1 MEIMQICLT
10 GNQKEWA
17 LNLTTNDEVMYSYF
31 PQEDKT
37 TVKWRNLIKP
47 EGNYWHSKKNVRSI
61 WFVAWG
67 SGDDVLARQCDSWT
81 SLQQNYYSILPRR
94 PLVIK

>member
-1 MEIMQICLT
+1 MEIMQTCLT

-17 LNLTTNDEVMYSYF
+17 LNLTTNNEVMYSYF

-47 EGNYWHSKKNVRSI
+47 EGNYWHSKKNVQSI

-67 SGDDVLARQCDSWT
+67 NGDDVLARQCDSWT